1 MKDLIAEIPQVDL
14 SKVEVKLNEIDSH
27 NSLAKDEIINT
38 IKETETEVCSDIVR
52 SKKELKE
59 DNLTTRQLVRGKAKK
74 LEENTQKI
82 AGRQDLIDKT
92 IEGEADEIETL
103 LEQNIDFEADEIEK
117 QINAQIDKE
126 IEEIEPNLPNN
137 GNNNGTEG

>member
-74 LEENTQKI
+74 LEENTQKL
-82 AGRQDLIDKT
+82 ADRQDKTDKM
-92 IEGEADEIETL
+92 IEKEADEIEAS
-103 LEQNIDFEADEIEK
+103 LEEIYKKEADTIESELEDQYKKEADQIESEI
-117 QINAQIDKE
+117 NS
-126 IEEIEPNLPNN
+126 
-137 GNNNGTEG
+137 